1 MTQFTQKW
9 NSLEIFFYIQKILY
23 TLYLGNFLKNVV
35 TNHMYDNICRI
46 FALRMAV
53 GLARWRSVYEVAV
66 QISERSVVCQMW
78 SLGK

>member
-1 MTQFTQKW
+1 
-9 NSLEIFFYIQKILY
+9 
-23 TLYLGNFLKNVV
+23 LKNVV